1 MRVTLDQDTLQT
13 MSMFQKLT
21 GCTVVDSIAT
31 DELYFVVAEG
41 QFGMAVGKN
50 GSKIKNAEKVFK
62 KQIKIFEY
70 AQDVEK
76 FIKNIVPDV
85 QEIKRNENEI
95 IIKVK
100 PADRSKII
108 GKDGKNI
115 KTINRFLERL
125 YGVKEM
131 KVK

>member
-1 MRVTLDQDTLQT
+1 MKVTLDQSAIQCISL
-13 MSMFQKLT
+13 FQKLT
-21 GCTVVDSIAT
+21 GCTVVDSIAN

-41 QFGMAVGKN
+41 QYGMAIGKN
-50 GSKIKNAEKVFK
+50 GSKIKNAENVFK

-70 AQDVEK
+70 AQSVEQ

-85 QEIKRNENEI
+85 QDIKRTDDGI
-95 IIKVK
+95 VIRVK
-100 PADRSKII
+100 PSDRSKVI

-115 KTINRFLERL
+115 KMINRFLERL
-125 YGVKEM
+125 YNVKEM

>member
-1 MRVTLDQDTLQT
+1 MRVTLDQETIQI

-21 GCTVVDSIAT
+21 GCTVVDSIANE
-31 DELYFVVAEG
+31 ELYFVVAEG

-85 QEIKRNENEI
+85 QEIKRSENEI

-125 YGVKEM
+125 YGIKEM

>member
-1 MRVTLDQDTLQT
+1 MKVTLDQETLQI

-21 GCTVVDSIAT
+21 GCTVVDSIANE
-31 DELYFVVAEG
+31 ELYFVVAEG

-85 QEIKRNENEI
+85 QEIKRSENEI

-125 YGVKEM
+125 YGIKEM

>member
-1 MRVTLDQDTLQT
+1 MKVTLDQETLQII
-13 MSMFQKLT
+13 SMFQKLT
-21 GCTVVDSIAT
+21 GCTVVDSIANE
-31 DELYFVVAEG
+31 ELYFVVAEG

-85 QEIKRNENEI
+85 QEIKRSENEI

-125 YGVKEM
+125 YGIKEM